1 MREWA
6 IFSEVAELRGRKT
19 GPAVSIVALEIHV
32 RAIARTVH
40 TPFPAFVSDDDLD
53 LIAPGH
59 VTTIAALELCLAG
72 MWHRAKDGYVV
83 SDFDFIEHMS
93 VGPMRRRLRSARA
106 RWTKK
111 TAAAYH
117 HVWDVL
123 NRDNF
128 VPL

>member
-1 MREWA
+1 MHEWSV
-6 IFSEVAELRGRKT
+6 FSEVEKLRGRT
-19 GPAVSIVALEIHV
+19 NGSAVSIVALEIHV
-32 RAIARTVH
+32 RAIDRSVH
-40 TPFPAFVSDDDLD
+40 TTFPAFVPDDDLD
-53 LIAPGH
+53 MIAPGQ

-93 VGPMRRRLRSARA
+93 MGPVRRRLRSARS
-106 RWTKK
+106 RWTKR
-111 TAAAYH
+111 TIAACH
-117 HVWDVL
+117 HAWDVL

>member
-1 MREWA
+1 MREK
-6 IFSEVAELRGRKT
+6 SVYTEVATLRART
-19 GPAVSIVALEIHV
+19 SAPTVSPVALEIHV

-40 TPFPAFVSDDDLD
+40 TAFPAFIADEDLD
-53 LIAPGH
+53 AVASGQ

-83 SDFDFIEHMS
+83 SDFDFIDHMAA
-93 VGPMRRRLRSARA
+93 GPVRRGLRRVRA
-106 RWTKK
+106 RWTR
-111 TAAAYH
+111 TTVSACRHA
-117 HVWDVL
+117 WEVL